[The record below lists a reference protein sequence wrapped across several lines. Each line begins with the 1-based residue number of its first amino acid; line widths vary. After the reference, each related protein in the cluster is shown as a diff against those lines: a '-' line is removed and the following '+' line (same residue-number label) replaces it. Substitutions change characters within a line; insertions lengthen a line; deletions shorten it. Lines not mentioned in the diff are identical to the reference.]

1 MSDEHS
7 VIGHPRF
14 SLEEIGRRGQQLYE
28 QSIRAQ
34 VETEQN
40 VGKQIV
46 IDIETGEYEIDKDG
60 LAAGYPP
67 QAGGRLLARHPD
79 AALYG
84 ARIGYDAVYAL
95 GGVLTRTACTG
106 PHEQPPR

>member
-1 MSDEHS
+1 MSHQSS
-7 VIGHPRF
+7 VTGHPRF

-28 QSIRAQ
+28 ESIRAK

-67 QAGGRLLARHPD
+67 EVGGRLLARHPG

-95 GGVLTRTACTG
+95 GGVLTATACTR
-106 PHEQPPR
+106 PH